1 MIKNIYLFKNLK
13 ETFTIRKNKKYT
25 ILYKKFNRRFPQEF
39 VPQLLD
45 IINNEFVDSFV
56 AVMKENNKDKYLENL
71 YSNLSNS
78 KIINNKKMQNRF
90 LGKEEYGGNII
101 TKRNYYLILGD
112 KEYLKENKA
121 LLTPYHELFHLLTT
135 KLTDDNTIRIGFQI
149 NDFAHGINEGYTE
162 YITKKYFVNTSK
174 DDFDAYYHFSWFI
187 DMLNDI
193 VGENDLE
200 RLYLE
205 ANLEGLIS
213 ELKKYIPEENVI
225 ELIEDIDLL
234 FDSEDKLF
242 DYQKQF
248 LYQNKKLD
256 NKVLDEFY
264 SINKNIMDKIYN
276 TFITIN
282 ESKEKINGIKTNF
295 KEKNDLIKKKFDKDE
310 ETYHEYFTNDYKDY
324 LKK

>member
-1 MIKNIYLFKNLK
+1 MIKNICLFKNLK
-13 ETFTIRKNKKYT
+13 ESFTIRKNKKYT

-45 IINNEFVDSFV
+45 NINNEFVDSFV